1 MRISELSRQAAV
13 PVATVKYYLR
23 EGLLHAGELT
33 SATQARY
40 DDSHVARLRLV
51 RSLLGPGGLSVARA
65 REVLRAIDDP
75 PESPYELLGVAATA
89 VRHPVEVH
97 PHPEVHALVERWG
110 WPVEEDACPE
120 HQVLADALDG
130 LRAAGFES
138 PPGLLDR
145 YAAAM
150 DEVAEVE
157 LAHVPDDSLAAAVR
171 YVVLGV
177 VLNEPVLLAMRRL
190 AEQAAAWRQVTEGD
204 APEQEP
210 RAGSDAAAPAPLDR
224 LGR

>member
-1 MRISELSRQAAV
+1 MRISELSRRADV

-40 DDSHVARLRLV
+40 DESHVTRLRLV
-51 RSLLGPGGLSVARA
+51 RSLLGPGALSVARA
-65 REVLRAIDDP
+65 RAVLRAIDDP
-75 PESPYELLGVAATA
+75 PASPYELLGVAAEA
-89 VRHPVEVH
+89 VRRPVEVR

-110 WPVEEDACPE
+110 WSVDEDACAE
-120 HQVLADALDG
+120 HQALADALEG

-138 PPGLLDR
+138 PPGVLDA

-150 DEVAEVE
+150 DSVAEAE
-157 LAHVPDDSLAAAVR
+157 LARVPFDSLAAAVR

-190 AEQAAAWRQVTEGD
+190 AEQAAAWRQVQAT
-204 APEQEP
+204 
-210 RAGSDAAAPAPLDR
+210 R
-224 LGR
+224 

>member
-1 MRISELSRQAAV
+1 MRISELSRRAAV

-40 DDSHVARLRLV
+40 DESHVARLRLV
-51 RSLLGPGGLSVARA
+51 RSLLGPGGLSVVRA

-75 PESPYELLGVAATA
+75 PESPYALLGVAAAA
-89 VRHPVEVH
+89 VRRPVEVG
-97 PHPEVHALVERWG
+97 PHPEVHALVEHWG
-110 WPVEEDACPE
+110 WPVDEDSCPE
-120 HQVLADALDG
+120 HQVLADALEG

-138 PPGLLDR
+138 PPEVLDA

-150 DEVAEVE
+150 DQVAATE
-157 LAHVPDDSLAAAVR
+157 LAHVPADPLAAAVR

-190 AEQAAAWRQVTEGD
+190 AEQAAAWRQVHAAGAQ
-204 APEQEP
+204 AP
-210 RAGSDAAAPAPLDR
+210 
-224 LGR
+224 

>member
-1 MRISELSRQAAV
+1 VRISELARRGEV

-23 EGLLHAGELT
+23 EGLLHPGELT

-40 DDSHVARLRLV
+40 DDSHVARLQLV

-75 PESPYELLGVAATA
+75 PEQSYELLGVAAAA
-89 VRHPVEVH
+89 VRHPVEVR

-110 WPVEEDACPE
+110 WPVDDSACPE
-120 HQVLADALDG
+120 HQVLADALEG
-130 LRAAGFES
+130 LRAAGFTS
-138 PPGLLDR
+138 PPGLLDV

-150 DEVAEVE
+150 DSVAEVE
-157 LAHVPDDSLAAAVR
+157 LAHVPAASLAAAVR

-190 AEQAAAWRQVTEGD
+190 AEQAAAIRQVEQRPD
-204 APEQEP
+204 A
-210 RAGSDAAAPAPLDR
+210 
-224 LGR
+224 

>member
-1 MRISELSRQAAV
+1 MRISELSRQADV

-23 EGLLHAGELT
+23 EGLLHTGELT

-40 DDSHVARLRLV
+40 DDTHVARLRLV

-65 REVLRAIDDP
+65 REVLRAIDEP
-75 PESPYELLGVAATA
+75 PAESYELLGVAAAA
-89 VRHPVEVH
+89 VRHPVEVR

-110 WPVEEDACPE
+110 WATDAGACPE
-120 HQVLADALDG
+120 HQVLADALEG

-138 PPGLLDR
+138 PPGALDA

-150 DEVAEVE
+150 DAVAEVE
-157 LAHVPDDSLAAAVR
+157 LANVPTDSLAAAVR

-190 AEQAAAWRQVTEGD
+190 AEQAAAWRQVER
-204 APEQEP
+204 Q
-210 RAGSDAAAPAPLDR
+210 R
-224 LGR
+224 LVP

>member
-1 MRISELSRQAAV
+1 MRISELSRQADV

-33 SATQARY
+33 AATQARY
-40 DDSHVARLRLV
+40 DETHVARLRLV

-75 PESPYELLGVAATA
+75 PEHDYQLLGVAAAA
-89 VRHPVEVH
+89 VRHPVAVH
-97 PHPEVHALVERWG
+97 PHAEVHALVERWG
-110 WPVEEDACPE
+110 WSTDEDSCPE
-120 HQVLADALDG
+120 HQALADALEG
-130 LRAAGFES
+130 LRAAGFTS
-138 PPGLLDR
+138 PPGVLDA

-150 DEVAEVE
+150 DSVAEVE
-157 LAHVPDDSLAAAVR
+157 LAHVPSESLAAAVR

-190 AEQAAAWRQVTEGD
+190 AEQAAAWRRVQGTRLD
-204 APEQEP
+204 A
-210 RAGSDAAAPAPLDR
+210 
-224 LGR
+224 